1 MNERASLQIETSKR
15 GPPKRA
21 SVYRQQPIER
31 TISLTDSEREIAR
44 AIAEIK
50 RLDELMTTLE
60 TRIDDYDE
68 RLSDPDQ
75 DGWDVIDIQNNR
87 DRMQGARNQ
96 ASFDLMQ
103 AVNTVIFH
111 GGLLIDAWHE
121 TKLENIGLQHSQ
133 CDPFY
138 RRVQDEWPK
147 VATDPVWQRFMN
159 AGVPF

>member
-1 MNERASLQIETSKR
+1 MNGPVMLLNQAHHLGAGGMNERASLQIETSKR

-21 SVYRQQPIER
+21 PAYRQQPIER

-50 RLDELMTTLE
+50 RLDELMTTLD

-87 DRMQGARNQ
+87 DRVQG
-96 ASFDLMQ
+96 
-103 AVNTVIFH
+103 
-111 GGLLIDAWHE
+111 DAEH
-121 TKLENIGLQHSQ
+121 
-133 CDPFY
+133 
-138 RRVQDEWPK
+138 R
-147 VATDPVWQRFMN
+147 PVSISCKRSIR
-159 AGVPF
+159 